1 VSDIEARIV
10 SVHSGDH
17 EDLHKDAFDSFKL
30 DIEGFPG
37 DRHRGF
43 TRASSSPPA
52 RPS

>member
-1 VSDIEARIV
+1 MSDIEARIV

-17 EDLHKDAFDSFKL
+17 EDLHIDAFDSVEL